1 MSIIYLFYCSVEYKS
16 ISRKEI
22 MTSKI
27 MVVATLLLALVMNVN
42 SNDPPVMDPAFQVAF
57 D

>member
-1 MSIIYLFYCSVEYKS
+1 MSIIYLFYCSVEHKS

>member
-1 MSIIYLFYCSVEYKS
+1 MNITYIFYCSVEYKS

-27 MVVATLLLALVMNVN
+27 MVVATLLLALFMTVN

>member
-1 MSIIYLFYCSVEYKS
+1 MNITYIFYCSVEYKS